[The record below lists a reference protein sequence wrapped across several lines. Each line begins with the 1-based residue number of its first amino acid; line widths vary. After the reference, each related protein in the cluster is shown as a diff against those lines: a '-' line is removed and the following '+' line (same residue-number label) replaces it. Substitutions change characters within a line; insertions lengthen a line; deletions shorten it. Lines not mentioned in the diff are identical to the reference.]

1 MPYHTGEEGGSND
14 DEHRLFR
21 DKEEEY
27 GSTLYVCN
35 APFGR
40 NLLGELTPEQILHLF
55 CQSSPSRG
63 LRVVKENGALYL
75 VNSKRK
81 YFVQDGRRITE
92 CFKPEEKS
100 PHDAVQLT
108 KQKVGRDSPGS
119 TAAMEGVSHGI
130 CPDFGR
136 TVFAAMPT
144 NGFGKHFLPNTLDYP
159 FRGVSSSPVHCFYHQ
174 TDSTL
179 AAITHRTHNHL
190 RVGNRSKTDTLCAG
204 RMYPV
209 GSWRAHGHVYNAM
222 CIIPQCVLMVERGT
236 TLLETITLEKI
247 ACRATAETPF
257 VLMDVMVHLINHA
270 EGCSRKA
277 CGWEYQRDFVYMRE
291 PFDILQS
298 LPDSILAPCAK
309 AFFQKLVGNSNEADL
324 RQAMHRAL
332 IICSPGLV
340 RRFVPWVPLLRRLPA
355 EVLDMISQKVPLT
368 DDEDTRMRRLFRV
381 FEDYF

>member
-1 MPYHTGEEGGSND
+1 MPYHTAEEGSSNHK
-14 DEHRLFR
+14 EHRLFLNK
-21 DKEEEY
+21 DEEY
-27 GSTLYVCN
+27 GSTLYVCD

-63 LRVVKENGALYL
+63 LRVDKVGGSLYL
-75 VNSKRK
+75 VDTE
-81 YFVQDGRRITE
+81 DGFHQGLRITE

-100 PHDAVQLT
+100 PHAAVQLT

-119 TAAMEGVSHGI
+119 TDAMEGVPHRI
-130 CPDFGR
+130 CSDSGR
-136 TVFAAMPT
+136 TVFFSMET
-144 NGFGKHFLPNTLDYP
+144 TGFGKYFLPNTLDYP
-159 FRGVSSSPVHCFYHQ
+159 FRGVSSSPMHCFHHQ
-174 TDSTL
+174 TESTL
-179 AAITHRTHNHL
+179 AAITHRTHNHH

-209 GSWRAHGHVYNAM
+209 GSWRAHGRVYNAM

-247 ACRATAETPF
+247 ACRATEETPF

-277 CGWEYQRDFVYMRE
+277 CSWEYQRDFVYTRE

-309 AFFQKLVGNSNEADL
+309 ALFKKLVGNSNHFDL
-324 RQAMHRAL
+324 RQAMHSAL
-332 IICSPGLV
+332 IFRFPELV
-340 RRFVPWVPLLRRLPA
+340 ERFVPWVPVLRRFPA
-355 EVLDMISQKVPLT
+355 EVVDMILEKVPLT
-368 DDEDTRMRRLFRV
+368 DDEDTQMQRLFRV
-381 FEDYF
+381 FYDYF